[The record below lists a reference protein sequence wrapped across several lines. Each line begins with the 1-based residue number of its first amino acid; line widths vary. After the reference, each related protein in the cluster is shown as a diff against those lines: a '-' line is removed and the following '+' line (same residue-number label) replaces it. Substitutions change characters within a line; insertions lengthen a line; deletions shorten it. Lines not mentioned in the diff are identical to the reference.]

1 MKQLSDHK
9 VIRSVRR
16 KIEVITT
23 PPEDTSVRSEDE
35 VRDEECIRLKRERQL
50 LNESCTA
57 KMLTHLRDSIQSDPE
72 SGLLYWVS
80 RVYKD
85 LRMTMCDRVL
95 ILPNEEILASSA
107 KSVPAGEVKS
117 VYAVR
122 FTIATYESA
131 ST

>member
-16 KIEVITT
+16 KIEVPTA

-35 VRDEECIRLKRERQL
+35 VYDEECARLKREREL

-57 KMLTHLRDSIQSDPE
+57 KLLTHLRDSIHSDPE
-72 SGLLYWVS
+72 SGLFYWVS
-80 RVYKD
+80 RVYDDKN

-95 ILPNEEILASSA
+95 ILPNQEILASSA
-107 KSVPAGEVKS
+107 KSRGIG
-117 VYAVR
+117 R
-122 FTIATYESA
+122 TYFA
-131 ST
+131 ACD

>member
-16 KIEVITT
+16 KIDV
-23 PPEDTSVRSEDE
+23 PAAPLEDTGVRSEDD
-35 VRDEECIRLKRERQL
+35 VSDEECDRLKRERVL

-57 KMLTHLRDSIQSDPE
+57 KMLTHLRDSIHSDPE

-80 RVYKD
+80 RVYGDKN

-95 ILPNEEILASSA
+95 ILPN
-107 KSVPAGEVKS
+107 
-117 VYAVR
+117 VR
-122 FTIATYESA
+122 VQPCQYRLGKRICIRG
-131 ST
+131 